1 MLFLVFR
8 RSLHAFFFGVLTVG
22 FPALCAVRRSQPET
36 QSAFFDFKGEA
47 TLLIVIG
54 LAAMIR
60 VHSSKLAEPLFQF
73 RIMGLNLDQII
84 IFIKING
91 SCFLPFVKSCFHE
104 IPPKLGNFS
113 RLKSRESGRIFR
125 WKVSKRYRHRLKHSH
140 RIFSG
145 FSGS

>member
-1 MLFLVFR
+1 MKKYLGIILIVLGALMLVISYFVDLVDYN
-8 RSLHAFFFGVLTVG
+8 GYNVG
-22 FPALCAVRRSQPET
+22 AL
-36 QSAFFDFKGEA
+36 
-47 TLLIVIG
+47 LLIVIG

-60 VHSSKLAEPLFQF
+60 VHSNKLAEPLFQF

-140 RIFSG
+140 RIFCV